1 MNDSSAKP
9 ARGGKA
15 QPSPGG
21 RGRLAGKVALV
32 TGAAGNLGGEIARAF
47 VREGATLVMTGRT
60 RDRIEAAREAVV
72 ADTGADESRVHTAIL
87 DGGDPDSVRAA
98 MKGIEAEHGRIDILV
113 NNAGSPGPK
122 QTLED
127 VPLSREEAEACGEA
141 ETVGDAM
148 RNILA
153 VTWNLARIAAPLMP
167 PGAAMVNIST
177 IFSHTRYYG
186 RAAYVV
192 PKAAL
197 NALSRRMAE
206 ELGPRG
212 VRVNTVFPG
221 PIESDR
227 IRTVF
232 AAMDKLQGDSEG
244 ATAAHFTGRMSLARA
259 RDGGAP
265 ENTLPTPGDIA
276 GACLFLASDES
287 AGVNANELDVTH
299 GMAVRK
305 DSRSTYLSRP
315 SMRSLDGAGLTVLI
329 VAGENWEDALELARI
344 QIACGARVLLGMA
357 RAADAAQAS
366 ARVKAHP
373 AGDGLTI
380 VRLRRSEP
388 EDMEEVLAGYSA
400 EHGPITSAI
409 ILPLK
414 PAGHFAAPVMEADD
428 ETVESFIDQE
438 LVSALALG
446 RTLSRYWKRHPDLL
460 QDPRF
465 VFMTNASD
473 GADNIYS
480 EIYAAGVA
488 QLIAIWRD
496 ESRVALGQGRIE
508 RAAWG
513 NLIVRHTNAE
523 DENLRFAGGH
533 ATRIVFK
540 EQKIAETRLF
550 LPASI
555 GEETGARRAMVGFA
569 ENITG
574 LHLGKV
580 AFITGGSAGIGG
592 QVARLLALAGAK
604 VMMVARREDQLQA
617 ARDRIVG
624 ELQDVGFSGVERRIK
639 YIADVDVSDFESLR
653 AAFDQTMETFGRV
666 DYLINNAGVAGAED
680 MVIDMALDDW
690 RFTLDANLVSNY
702 LLMHHAVPYMRA
714 QRSGYILN
722 VSSYFGGEK
731 FLAVAY
737 PNRADYAVSKA
748 GQRAMVESFSRF
760 LGPEIQ
766 CNAIAPGPVAGD
778 RLAGVG
784 GRPGLFQ
791 RRARLILENKRLN
804 AVYGALIRAVRD
816 GAGVDHALGRLSRN
830 DIGYLSHDRNTPEAL
845 RKLVLDC
852 AREGDG
858 VCSWD
863 RFLLTPELAARL
875 IARLDTAGYL
885 LDLPE
890 WRDKARAGAE
900 WLAVAPPEEV
910 PFLPQQ
916 RIEENAEK
924 IGKGVLSQLHLGSM
938 PTEAEVAQATVFYLA
953 DRAVSGE
960 TFMPSGGLAVER
972 STVEREM
979 FGSPKAERL
988 EEMKGKTVWFIGEH
1002 LADYVAAAARHL
1014 VADIGV
1020 ARVVL
1025 LTETAAGG
1033 QAILDRLGDLGQGE
1047 IEHIVAGDGIEEA
1060 MDGALS
1066 KWGRPTTVVS
1076 MPYAALPDALFESDA
1091 PLAPEAFRTVVE
1103 QNLTQH
1109 FRVSRKASLYDGC
1122 QLVLV
1127 SPDVPY
1133 GAKGAAFAIANFL
1146 KSTLHAFTAT
1156 LAVENERLVHDV
1168 PTNQLNLTRRVQ
1180 SEEPRTE
1187 EEHQEEL
1194 KRFARAVLLVGA
1206 PLPDAQDSRYRSR
1219 IYRGTSMTV

>member
-1 MNDSSAKP
+1 MAETKKKTAAAGAGAAK
-9 ARGGKA
+9 GVD
-15 QPSPGG
+15 
-21 RGRLAGKVALV
+21 GRLAGKVALI
-32 TGAAGNLGGEIARAF
+32 TGAAGNLGGEITRAYA
-47 VREGATLVMTGRT
+47 REGATVIMTGRT
-60 RDRIEAAREAVV
+60 KDRIEAAREAVIK
-72 ADTGADESRVHTAIL
+72 DTGVAADKIDTAIL
-87 DGGDPDSVRAA
+87 DGGDPDSIRAA
-98 MKGIEAEHGRIDILV
+98 MDAIKKKHSRISILV
-113 NNAGSPGPK
+113 NNAGSAGPK
-122 QTLED
+122 QLLEN
-127 VPLSREEAEACGEA
+127 VPLTEEEMDASGDT
-141 ETVGDAM
+141 ETVADAM
-148 RNILA
+148 RNIFG
-153 VTWNLARIAAPLMP
+153 VTWNLSRIAAPLIP
-167 PGAAMVNIST
+167 PGGSVINIST

-186 RAAYVV
+186 RTAYVV

-197 NALSRRMAE
+197 NALSRRLAE
-206 ELGPRG
+206 ELGPNG

-232 AAMDKLQGDSEG
+232 AAMDELQGDEEG
-244 ATAAHFTGRMSLARA
+244 ATADHFTGRMSLSRSIS
-259 RDGGAP
+259 GTEP
-265 ENTLPTPGDIA
+265 KKTLPLPVDIA
-276 GACLFLASDES
+276 GACTFLASEES
-287 AGVNANELDVTH
+287 AGMNGNEIDVTH
-299 GMAVRK
+299 GMRARK
-305 DSRSTYLSRP
+305 DSRSTYLNRP

-329 VAGENWEDALELARI
+329 VAGEDWEDALEMARI
-344 QIACGARVLLGMA
+344 QIACGAKVLLGLP
-357 RAADAAQAS
+357 RAADVAQAT
-366 ARVKAHP
+366 ARVMAHP

-380 VRLRRSEP
+380 VRLRRSEATG
-388 EDMEEVLAGYSA
+388 MEEVLAGYSA

-409 ILPLK
+409 VLPLK
-414 PAGHFAAPVMEADD
+414 PAGYYADPLLEADD
-428 ETVESFIDQE
+428 EMVENFMDQE
-438 LVSALALG
+438 LVGAIALG
-446 RTLSRYWKRHPDLL
+446 RTLSRYWKLHPDLL

-465 VFMTNASD
+465 VFMTNKSD
-473 GADNIYS
+473 GKGDIYS
-480 EIYAAGVA
+480 EIYGAGIA
-488 QLIAIWRD
+488 QLITIWRD
-496 ESRVALGQGRIE
+496 ESRVEREQKRIE

-523 DENLRFAGGH
+523 EENLRFAGGH

-540 EQKIAETRLF
+540 EQKIAETKLY
-550 LPASI
+550 LPGNI
-555 GEETGARRAMVGFA
+555 GEEAGASSAMVGFA

-604 VMMVARREDQLQA
+604 VMMVARSEDQLVA

-624 ELQDVGFSGVERRIK
+624 ELQDVGFSGVDRRVK
-639 YIADVDVSDFESLR
+639 YIANVDVSDFESLR
-653 AAFDQTMETFGRV
+653 AAFDETMEIFGRV

-680 MVIDMALDDW
+680 MVVDMALDDW

-702 LLMHHAVPYMRA
+702 LLMHHAVPFMRA

-778 RLAGVG
+778 RLAGTG
-784 GRPGLFQ
+784 GRPGLFK

-804 AVYGALIRAVRD
+804 AIYAAVIRAVRE
-816 GAGVDHALGRLSRN
+816 GAEVDHVLGRLKRN
-830 DIGYLSHDRNTPEAL
+830 DIAYLSHDKETPEAL

-852 AREGDG
+852 ARDGDG
-858 VCSWD
+858 TCTWD
-863 RFLLTPELAARL
+863 RFLMTQELAARL
-875 IARLDTAGYL
+875 LKRIAMGGYL
-885 LDLPE
+885 LDLSE
-890 WRDKARAGAE
+890 WSGRAEKGE
-900 WLAVAPPEEV
+900 DWLAVVPPEEV

-916 RIEENAEK
+916 RIEEDAEK
-924 IGKGVLSQLHLGSM
+924 IGKGVTSQLHLGAM
-938 PTEAEVAQATVFYLA
+938 PTEADVAQATVFYLA

-988 EEMKGKTVWFIGEH
+988 EAMKGKTVWIVCQH
-1002 LADYVAAAARHL
+1002 LADYIAATVRHL
-1014 VADIGV
+1014 IGDLGV
-1020 ARVVL
+1020 AKVVL
-1025 LTETAAGG
+1025 LTQSKTGG
-1033 QAILDRLGDLGQGE
+1033 QAIVNKLGDCPADNV
-1047 IEHIVAGDGIEEA
+1047 HTIVAGEDIEPA
-1060 MDGALS
+1060 MDEALQ

-1076 MPYAALPDALFESDA
+1076 MPYEGLPDRLFESDA
-1091 PLAPEAFRTVVE
+1091 PLSPEEFRHVVE
-1103 QNLTQH
+1103 QNLTHH

-1127 SPDVPY
+1127 SPDVPF
-1133 GAKGAAFAIANFL
+1133 GKKGPAFALANFI
-1146 KSTLHAFTAT
+1146 KTTLHAFTAT

-1168 PTNQLNLTRRVQ
+1168 AANQINLTRRVR
-1180 SEEPRTE
+1180 SEEPRNE

-1194 KRFARAVLLVGA
+1194 SRFARAVLLVGA
-1206 PLPDAQDSRYRSR
+1206 PLPDAEDSRYRSR